1 MRVRTVTL
9 ANYRNYEQQSIEASP
24 SVNIFLGRNAQG
36 KTNILEG
43 IWYAALG
50 RSHRARTDAELI
62 RWNEAAGRLSLETE
76 RRGVKYALEFRFFR
90 NRRRQIFLGG
100 QPIPTRD
107 LIGTLNVVLFS
118 PEDLLFVNGAPE
130 GRRRFLNMEL
140 SQADATYFYDLAV
153 YTRLLSQRNALLKRL
168 RERGGR
174 PEELQPWDVQL
185 AEKAVRVV
193 QKRQEAVKK
202 LSDLAGEVHQRLTG
216 GEEKLTIEYRRHG
229 PDEVAEALLSWYNNT
244 LRDSAA
250 ADIRRG
256 STGVGPHLDDLI
268 LKVNGAELRAYGSQG
283 QQRTGVLSLKL
294 AELEFLRKATG
305 EYPVLLLDDVMS
317 ELDGG
322 RRKELLSFLQRE
334 NIQTFITAT
343 DAAYFPAAIPGTVF
357 TVEKGTI
364 REAAAGNGHE
374 REESE
379 EF

>member
-76 RRGVKYALEFRFFR
+76 RQGVKYALEFRFFR

-118 PEDLLFVNGAPE
+118 PEDLLFVKGAPE

-193 QKRQEAVKK
+193 QKRQEAVK
-202 LSDLAGEVHQRLTG
+202 
-216 GEEKLTIEYRRHG
+216 
-229 PDEVAEALLSWYNNT
+229 
-244 LRDSAA
+244 
-250 ADIRRG
+250 
-256 STGVGPHLDDLI
+256 
-268 LKVNGAELRAYGSQG
+268 
-283 QQRTGVLSLKL
+283 
-294 AELEFLRKATG
+294 
-305 EYPVLLLDDVMS
+305 
-317 ELDGG
+317 
-322 RRKELLSFLQRE
+322 
-334 NIQTFITAT
+334 
-343 DAAYFPAAIPGTVF
+343 
-357 TVEKGTI
+357 
-364 REAAAGNGHE
+364 
-374 REESE
+374 
-379 EF
+379 